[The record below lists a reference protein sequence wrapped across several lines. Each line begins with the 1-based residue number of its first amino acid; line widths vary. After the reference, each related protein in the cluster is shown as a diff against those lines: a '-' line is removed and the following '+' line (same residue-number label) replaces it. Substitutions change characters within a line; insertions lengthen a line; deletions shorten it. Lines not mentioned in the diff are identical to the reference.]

1 MQKPTSAQVRCLS
14 NPDAYNFLPLFAE
27 EDVPSP
33 SRLSAK
39 AKGKLK
45 AVEPPFDRDPGETTT
60 EYEVRGK
67 EWELVNVLESHK
79 TAEKRLEDGTAA
91 EDRELIELERDRD
104 KERIR
109 ILEQEVAQLRR
120 EVRRPHNGVV
130 HLLTPSSWSDASH
143 LTLNDDLACNQGAQR
158 CHHLRPHPH
167 CRRLSLRGR
176 IRIFL
181 LFGYLGQASNP
192 LKSFFLPREPL

>member
-1 MQKPTSAQVRCLS
+1 MIQTRTI
-14 NPDAYNFLPLFAE
+14 FLLLFAE

-45 AVEPPFDRDPGETTT
+45 AVEPPFDRNPGETTT

-91 EDRELIELERDRD
+91 GDRELIELERDRD

-120 EVRRPHNGVV
+120 EVRV
-130 HLLTPSSWSDASH
+130 H
-143 LTLNDDLACNQGAQR
+143 
-158 CHHLRPHPH
+158 
-167 CRRLSLRGR
+167 
-176 IRIFL
+176 IMV
-181 LFGYLGQASNP
+181 
-192 LKSFFLPREPL
+192 

>member
-1 MQKPTSAQVRCLS
+1 MIQTRTI
-14 NPDAYNFLPLFAE
+14 FLLLFAE

-45 AVEPPFDRDPGETTT
+45 AVEPPFDRNPGETTT

-79 TAEKRLEDGTAA
+79 TAEKWLEDGTAA
-91 EDRELIELERDRD
+91 GDRELIELERDRD

-120 EVRRPHNGVV
+120 EVRV
-130 HLLTPSSWSDASH
+130 H
-143 LTLNDDLACNQGAQR
+143 
-158 CHHLRPHPH
+158 
-167 CRRLSLRGR
+167 
-176 IRIFL
+176 IMV
-181 LFGYLGQASNP
+181 
-192 LKSFFLPREPL
+192 